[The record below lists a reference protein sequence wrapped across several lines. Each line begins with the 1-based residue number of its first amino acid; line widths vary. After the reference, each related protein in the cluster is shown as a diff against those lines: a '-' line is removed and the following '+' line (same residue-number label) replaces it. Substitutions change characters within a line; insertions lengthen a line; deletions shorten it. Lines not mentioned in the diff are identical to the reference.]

1 MGVLAERGSGRCD
14 DDIAGRRGKSGN
26 RQVNVWLQ
34 DSPSGAV
41 QWENV
46 IMQKFLTSTAV
57 LLAAGM
63 MLAGNAL
70 AQQTPAAPPSTT
82 TPAKTATGTTKTG
95 TATTAKKAAPAPL
108 TLTTPKQKTSYAIG
122 VSIGK
127 KLHDDGLDIDT
138 AILIKAL
145 KDAVAGN
152 KLLMTDDEMRTSL
165 TSLAQD
171 MQKKQQ
177 EKQQEGA
184 AKNKKDGED
193 FLAANKAKEGVV
205 TTPSGLQYKILQAG
219 TGPKP
224 AATDSVVC
232 NYKGTFVDGKEFDS
246 SYKRGEPAT
255 FPVTGVIKGW
265 TEALQMMPVGSK
277 WQLVIPADLAY
288 GEQGRRG
295 MPPNSTLV
303 FEVELV
309 KIAEKT
315 LPPAAPA
322 APATPP
328 PATTPPPSGKPDAP
342 PQPK

>member
-1 MGVLAERGSGRCD
+1 
-14 DDIAGRRGKSGN
+14 
-26 RQVNVWLQ
+26 VNVWLQ